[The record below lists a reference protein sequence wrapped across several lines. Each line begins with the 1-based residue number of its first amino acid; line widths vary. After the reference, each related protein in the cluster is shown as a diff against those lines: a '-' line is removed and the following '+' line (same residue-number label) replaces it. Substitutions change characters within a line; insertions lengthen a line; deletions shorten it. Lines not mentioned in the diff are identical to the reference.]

1 MSNGFSAAMRSAT
14 APLLQQIL
22 ELPFN
27 RGLAD
32 GSLPKAV
39 FVHYIIQDALYLAEY
54 SRVLA
59 ALAGRAPER
68 DALLAFAGSA
78 QGAIAVEQALHER
91 YFADFGV
98 TPAQLATSRASP
110 SCRAYTD
117 FLNAAVHR
125 DGFAVGTAAVLPCF
139 RIYWDVGQAIAAR
152 AGAGNP
158 YAAWIATYSDEAFG
172 AAVGRAEEV
181 ADRAH
186 ARAGEA
192 ERALM
197 RDAYERSA
205 VYEWLFWD
213 AAWRLESW
221 PIAA

>member
-1 MSNGFSAAMRSAT
+1 MSNGFSAGMRAAT
-14 APLLQQIL
+14 APLLRQIL
-22 ELPFN
+22 DLPFN

-32 GSLPKAV
+32 GSLPQAT
-39 FVHYIIQDALYLAEY
+39 FVHYLIQDALYLSEY

-59 ALAGRAPER
+59 ALAGKAPER

-91 YFADFGV
+91 YFAEFGV
-98 TPAQLATSRASP
+98 TPERLAACRASP

-117 FLNAAVHR
+117 FLHAAVHR

-152 AGAGNP
+152 ACAGNP
-158 YAAWIATYSDEAFG
+158 YAAWIATYADEAFG
-172 AAVGRAEEV
+172 LAVRRAEAV

-192 ERALM
+192 ERELM

>member
-1 MSNGFSAAMRSAT
+1 MSLGFSAAMREAT
-14 APLLQQIL
+14 APLLRQIL
-22 ELPFN
+22 DLPFN
-27 RGLAD
+27 RGLAE
-32 GSLPKAV
+32 GTLPKAT
-39 FVHYIIQDALYLAEY
+39 FAHYVIQDALYLAEY

-59 ALAGRAPER
+59 ALAGKAPDR
-68 DALLAFAGSA
+68 DAVLTFAGSA
-78 QGAIAVEQALHER
+78 QGAIRVEQALHEG
-91 YFADFGV
+91 YVAELGIA
-98 TPAQLATSRASP
+98 PEQIAAARASP

-117 FLNAAVHR
+117 FLHAAVHR

-152 AGAGNP
+152 ASAGNP

-172 AAVGRAEEV
+172 EAVRRAEAV

-186 ARAGEA
+186 ARAGDA
-192 ERALM
+192 ERLLM

>member
-1 MSNGFSAAMRSAT
+1 MSIGFSGAMRAAT
-14 APLLQQIL
+14 AGLLQQIL

-32 GSLPKAV
+32 GSLPAAT
-39 FVHYIIQDALYLAEY
+39 FAHYVIQDALYLAEY

-59 ALAGRAPER
+59 ALAGRAPDR

-78 QGAIAVEQALHER
+78 QGAIQVEQALHER
-91 YFADFGV
+91 YFAAFGI
-98 TPAQLATSRASP
+98 TPVQVAASRASP

-117 FLNAAVHR
+117 FLHAAVHR

-139 RIYWDVGQAIAAR
+139 RIYWDVGRAIGAR
-152 AGAGNP
+152 AAPGNP
-158 YAAWIATYSDEAFG
+158 YAAWIATYADAAFG
-172 AAVGRAEEV
+172 QAVHRAEEV

>member
-1 MSNGFSAAMRSAT
+1 MSPGFSSAMRAAT
-14 APLLQQIL
+14 ADLLQRIL
-22 ELPFN
+22 DLPFN

-32 GSLPKAV
+32 GTLPQAT
-39 FVHYIIQDALYLAEY
+39 FVHYVVQDALYLAEY

-59 ALAGRAPER
+59 ALAGKAPER

-91 YFADFGV
+91 YFAEFGV
-98 TPAQLATSRASP
+98 SPAQVASSRASP

-117 FLNAAVHR
+117 FLHAAVHR

-152 AGAGNP
+152 AVPDNP
-158 YAAWIATYSDEAFG
+158 YAAWIATYSDAAFG
-172 AAVGRAEEV
+172 QAVARAEAV

-186 ARAGEA
+186 ERAGEA

-197 RDAYERSA
+197 REAYLRSA